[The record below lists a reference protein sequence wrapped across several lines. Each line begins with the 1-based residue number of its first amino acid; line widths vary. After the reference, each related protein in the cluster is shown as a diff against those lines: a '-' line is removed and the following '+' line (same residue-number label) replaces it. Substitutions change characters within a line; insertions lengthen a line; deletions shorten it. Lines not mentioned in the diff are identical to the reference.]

1 MRNLGPVLADSW
13 RLFKPYFFRSEERRF
28 ALIMLAGLFV
38 LAVVQTELGVVM
50 TFWSNLIFDTFQR
63 KDLPTFLA
71 LFLTWQRLPSG
82 WIMPGLPILVALLIA
97 AACLNIFVTQYLQI
111 RWRNWMTGNFLRRW
125 LADRAYYRISIAS
138 EAEGIATD
146 NPDQRVSDDLAAFC
160 GAGANTRPGQDT
172 LSFALGF
179 VTNVVSLLSYVVLLW
194 FLSRNVAFF
203 GRHIPGALVWV
214 ALFFSVGSTVL
225 TYAVG
230 RQLIPLRFFQQR
242 YEADFRF
249 GLVRARENTE
259 GIALNGGEAEEE
271 SGLLE
276 RFGAIRRNF
285 IGLLR
290 RVLILNL
297 TTISYGQVAG
307 VLPYVLIAPV
317 FFSGKATLG
326 TMIQIQQAFGQVQ
339 GALSWF
345 ADNFPDLASWRA
357 TVGRLATFDRAIE
370 AARRS
375 QQKNVV
381 RQQAGG
387 TGFRLDDLSL
397 SLPNGLALASGLSV
411 AFERGVDTLISGRS
425 GVGKST
431 LFRVLAG
438 IWPFSS
444 GRVEEPSGSR
454 LFLPQRPYIPL
465 GTLRH
470 AVCYPLAAD
479 KLPAG
484 TAEAALV
491 DADLGHLLAL
501 IDRPD
506 ENWALRLSGGEQQR
520 LAIARALV
528 VKPDW
533 LFLDEATASLDPETE
548 GRMYAVLKRR
558 LPGTTIVSIAHN
570 PGVAAFHKRQLV
582 LDGAAGSLVAAE

>member
-13 RLFKPYFFRSEERRF
+13 RLFKPYFFRSEEKRF
-28 ALIMLAGLFV
+28 ALTMLIGLFA

-50 TFWSNLIFDTFQR
+50 TFWSNLLFDTFQR
-63 KDLPTFLA
+63 KDLPTFLH
-71 LFLTWQRLPSG
+71 LMLTWQRLPSG
-82 WIMPGLPILVALLIA
+82 WIMPGLPILVAGLIA
-97 AACLNIFVTQYLQI
+97 GACLNIFVTQYLQI

-125 LADRAYYRISIAS
+125 LSDRAYYRISIAS

-146 NPDQRVSDDLAAFC
+146 NPDQRISDDLAAFC

-194 FLSRNVAFF
+194 FLSRHVAFF
-203 GRHIPGALVWV
+203 GLHVPGALVWV
-214 ALFFSVGSTVL
+214 ALLFSIGSTAL

-249 GLVRARENTE
+249 GLVRTRENTE
-259 GIALNGGEAEEE
+259 GIALNGGEAEEQI
-271 SGLLE
+271 GLLE

-297 TTISYGQVAG
+297 TTISYNQVAG

-339 GALSWF
+339 GAFSWF

-357 TVGRLATFDRAIE
+357 TVGRLATFDRAVE
-370 AARRS
+370 AARLPPLGGFARS
-375 QQKNVV
+375 DS
-381 RQQAGG
+381 AGADY
-387 TGFRLDDLSL
+387 RMSDLSV
-397 SLPNGLALASGLSV
+397 SLPNGTPLASHLS
-411 AFERGVDTLISGRS
+411 ATFTRGVDTLISGRS
-425 GVGKST
+425 GAGKST
-431 LFRVLAG
+431 LFRILAG
-438 IWPFSS
+438 IWPFGS
-444 GRVEEPSGSR
+444 GRIDNPDGSR

-470 AVCYPLAAD
+470 AVCYPLAAFG
-479 KLPAG
+479 LPAG
-484 TAEAALV
+484 TAEAALA
-491 DADLGHLLAL
+491 DADLSHLAPFL
-501 IDRPD
+501 DQED
-506 ENWALRLSGGEQQR
+506 ENWVLRLSGGEQQR

-570 PGVAAFHKRQLV
+570 PAVAAFHKRRLV
-582 LDGAAGSLVAAE
+582 LDGAAGTLVAAE

>member
-225 TYAVG
+225 T
-230 RQLIPLRFFQQR
+230 
-242 YEADFRF
+242 
-249 GLVRARENTE
+249 N
-259 GIALNGGEAEEE
+259 
-271 SGLLE
+271 
-276 RFGAIRRNF
+276 
-285 IGLLR
+285 
-290 RVLILNL
+290 
-297 TTISYGQVAG
+297 
-307 VLPYVLIAPV
+307 
-317 FFSGKATLG
+317 
-326 TMIQIQQAFGQVQ
+326 
-339 GALSWF
+339 
-345 ADNFPDLASWRA
+345 
-357 TVGRLATFDRAIE
+357 
-370 AARRS
+370 
-375 QQKNVV
+375 
-381 RQQAGG
+381 
-387 TGFRLDDLSL
+387 
-397 SLPNGLALASGLSV
+397 
-411 AFERGVDTLISGRS
+411 
-425 GVGKST
+425 
-431 LFRVLAG
+431 
-438 IWPFSS
+438 
-444 GRVEEPSGSR
+444 
-454 LFLPQRPYIPL
+454 
-465 GTLRH
+465 
-470 AVCYPLAAD
+470 
-479 KLPAG
+479 
-484 TAEAALV
+484 
-491 DADLGHLLAL
+491 
-501 IDRPD
+501 
-506 ENWALRLSGGEQQR
+506 
-520 LAIARALV
+520 
-528 VKPDW
+528 
-533 LFLDEATASLDPETE
+533 
-548 GRMYAVLKRR
+548 
-558 LPGTTIVSIAHN
+558 
-570 PGVAAFHKRQLV
+570 
-582 LDGAAGSLVAAE
+582 

>member
-1 MRNLGPVLADSW
+1 MRSLGPVLADSW
-13 RLFKPYFFRSEERRF
+13 RLFKPYFFRSEERPF
-28 ALIMLAGLFV
+28 ALTMLAGLFV

-50 TFWSNLIFDTFQR
+50 TFWSNLLFDTFQQR
-63 KDLPTFLA
+63 NLHQFLA
-71 LFLTWQRLPSG
+71 LMLTWVRLPSG
-82 WIMPGLPILVALLIA
+82 WIMPGLPILVGLLIL

-111 RWRNWMTGNFLRRW
+111 RWRNWMTGSFLRRW
-125 LADRAYYRISIAS
+125 LSDRAYYRISVAS

-146 NPDQRVSDDLAAFC
+146 NPDQRISDDLAAFC

-194 FLSRNVAFF
+194 FLSRKVVFF
-203 GRHIPGALVWV
+203 GLHVPGALVWV
-214 ALFFSVGSTVL
+214 ALLFSIGSTAL

-259 GIALNGGEAEEE
+259 GIALNGGEVEERTV
-271 SGLLE
+271 LLK
-276 RFGAIRRNF
+276 RFDAIRANF

-290 RVLILNL
+290 RVLLLNL
-297 TTISYGQVAG
+297 TTITYSQVAG

-339 GALSWF
+339 SAFSWF

-357 TVGRLATFDRAIE
+357 TVGRLATFDRAVE
-370 AARRS
+370 AARSS
-375 QQKNVV
+375 Q
-381 RQQAGG
+381 RDGFAGSATSG
-387 TGFRLDDLSL
+387 PAYRLDDVS
-397 SLPNGLALASGLSV
+397 LALPDGGSLLQRVDAT
-411 AFERGVDTLISGRS
+411 FMRGVDTVITGRS
-425 GVGKST
+425 GAGKST

-438 IWPFSS
+438 IWPFGS
-444 GRVEEPSGSR
+444 GRVERPDGTK

-470 AVCYPLAAD
+470 AICYPLAARSV
-479 KLPAG
+479 PAG
-484 TAEAALV
+484 AAECALE
-491 DADLGHLLAL
+491 DADIAHLIGHL
-501 IDRPD
+501 DQPD

-558 LPGTTIVSIAHN
+558 LPGTTIISIAHN
-570 PGVAAFHKRQLV
+570 PAVAEFHRRRLV
-582 LDGAAGSLVAAE
+582 LDGTGGTLLAAE